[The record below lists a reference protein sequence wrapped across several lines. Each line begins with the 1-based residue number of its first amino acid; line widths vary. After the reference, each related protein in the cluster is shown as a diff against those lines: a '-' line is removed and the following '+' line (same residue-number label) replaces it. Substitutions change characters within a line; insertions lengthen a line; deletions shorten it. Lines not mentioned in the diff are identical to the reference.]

1 MNIIFGTGHTAECL
15 MLYKDSLNI
24 KYFIDNSKEKQ
35 GNKFNG
41 YNVYSPLKLKEEQYD
56 DYEFII
62 IASEQYAY
70 SMRKQCINSLG
81 IKKEKIIIF
90 HEKDTYTPW
99 YISKEIAK
107 VLSDEVLQRKNIS
120 VKKRNTP
127 FCVVY
132 AKDKRTIYFLWGG
145 KGYTK
150 SVLEYLYDK
159 YNTVVIDDVVYKEQ
173 YNNGVHIICDDMDY
187 ETPAE
192 KT

>member
-1 MNIIFGTGHTAECL
+1 MYPFHG
-15 MLYKDSLNI
+15 
-24 KYFIDNSKEKQ
+24 
-35 GNKFNG
+35 
-41 YNVYSPLKLKEEQYD
+41 KLL
-56 DYEFII
+56 F
-62 IASEQYAY
+62 
-70 SMRKQCINSLG
+70 
-81 IKKEKIIIF
+81 F
-90 HEKDTYTPW
+90 
-99 YISKEIAK
+99 
-107 VLSDEVLQRKNIS
+107 LSDEVLQRKNIS

-187 ETPAE
+187 FLLFPY
-192 KT
+192 KLF